1 MNKVPL
7 PSAPAAQPNASQPE
21 QPRILIVDDSVEDL
35 HLLIEILREKR
46 FRLTIA
52 FDGKQG
58 YQRAISTKP
67 DLILLDVHMPNTD
80 GLATCRLLKANS
92 QTKDIPIIFLTA
104 AAAPEERIRG
114 LTAGGVD
121 YVVKP
126 FFEEEVLAR
135 INIHLNLVA
144 RARQAQEPAPPEP
157 APPSDEVMVRAAVR
171 YICDNLEHP
180 MSVAEIAAKVGSH
193 EKKLSRAF
201 REQVGLT
208 VFAFIREERSR
219 MSRKLLAETELS
231 IHDIAEQV
239 GFQNAGN
246 FTTAFRERFNMT
258 PTGFRQ
264 SLKKYA
270 QTLQ

>member
-7 PSAPAAQPNASQPE
+7 IPDPAMPPADSLPE
-21 QPRILIVDDSVEDL
+21 QARILIVDDSVEDL

-80 GLATCRLLKANS
+80 GLATCRLLKANT
-92 QTKDIPIIFLTA
+92 QTRDIPIIFLTA

-126 FFEEEVLAR
+126 FFAEEVLAR

-144 RARQAQEPAPPEP
+144 RTRLAQQPAAQEPA
-157 APPSDEVMVRAAVR
+157 APSEEVMVRAAVH
-171 YICDNLEHP
+171 YICANLEHP
-180 MSVAEIAAKVGSH
+180 MTVSEIAAKVGSH
-193 EKKLSRAF
+193 EKKLSRVF

-231 IHDIAEQV
+231 IQDIAVQV

-246 FTTAFRERFNMT
+246 FTTAFRERFHMT
-258 PTGFRQ
+258 PSSFRQ

-270 QTLQ
+270 HMLQ